1 MQASPIR
8 AVAAGLLVCLSARGT
23 ACRSAY
29 NAHPKLVVVM
39 VIDPLQ
45 GDYTE
50 EGADNA
56 VGQALEDVGPRGY
69 YSRSQPAWGAVPDT
83 VLGRKFQN
91 RPEGGCYVMAVRMPY
106 AVGSTCVTDHASAY
120 SDDTHAPLAIHG
132 LVFHPGAYRSHAEP
146 VGLAV
151 TLASL
156 LGVNAPHNLTG
167 RVPTE
172 AVATSEAPFG
182 SQQDQGPGSS
192 QISATRFSE
201 LAPGRRLNGRFAE
214 PEA

>member
-29 NAHPKLVVVM
+29 NARPKLVVVM
-39 VIDPLQ
+39 VIDPPQ

-83 VLGRKFQN
+83 VLGRKFLN
-91 RPEGGCYVMAVRMPY
+91 RPQGCWYVTAVPMPY
-106 AVGSTCVTDHASAY
+106 ALGSASGTDHASPN
-120 SDDTHAPLAIHG
+120 SDDTHAPQAFYG
-132 LVFHPGAYRSHAEP
+132 LVFHSGTYPSHAKP
-146 VGLAV
+146 VGLSV

-156 LGVNAPHNLTG
+156 LGVHAPRNVTD
-167 RVPTE
+167 RVPTKP
-172 AVATSEAPFG
+172 VATSEARLG
-182 SQQDQGPGSS
+182 SHEDQGPGSS
-192 QISATRFSE
+192 YVQPASRN
-201 LAPGRRLNGRFAE
+201 LAQG
-214 PEA
+214 

>member
-23 ACRSAY
+23 DGRSAY
-29 NAHPKLVVVM
+29 DAPPKLVVVM
-39 VIDPLQ
+39 VIDPFQ

-56 VGQALEDVGPRGY
+56 VGQALEHVGPRGY

-83 VLGRKFQN
+83 VLGRKFLN
-91 RPEGGCYVMAVRMPY
+91 RPEGGWYVMAVPMPY
-106 AVGSTCVTDHASAY
+106 AVGSTCGSDHVSAY
-120 SDDTHAPLAIHG
+120 SDDTHAPLALYG
-132 LVFHPGAYRSHAEP
+132 SVFHPRAYRSHAEP

-156 LGVNAPHNLTG
+156 LVVNAPRNLTG

-172 AVATSEAPFG
+172 AVATSEAPLR
-182 SQQDQGPGSS
+182 SQEDQGPGSR

-201 LAPGRRLNGRFAE
+201 LTPGRRLNGRFAE